1 MSVLDESLFKHLFYL
16 HYDRIYTGFYKKTN
30 SSEVAQDLTQ
40 ITFMKLWTYRDQ
52 FSQDISDERQIFR
65 KAKLVLIDWLRK
77 EANQRK
83 LIAEM
88 QQNLPLAVSSSS
100 SDLKEELNLAIDKLP
115 PARKKVFIM
124 AYLEGYSH
132 QEIAEQLNISVRTVD
147 AHVFKSL
154 QQLRKLLALA
164 SLLFFIIN
172 K

>member
-1 MSVLDESLFKHLFYL
+1 MAFLDESLFKNLFY
-16 HYDRIYTGFYKKTN
+16 HYYDRIYTGFYKKTN
-30 SSEVAQDLTQ
+30 SLEVAQDLTQ

-52 FSQDISDERQIFR
+52 FSQDISHEKQIFR

-83 LIAEM
+83 LIAEI
-88 QQNLPLAVSSSS
+88 QQNLPLAFTTST
-100 SDLKEELNLAIDKLP
+100 SDLREELNLAIDKLP

-132 QEIAEQLNISVRTVD
+132 KEIAEELNISVKTVD
-147 AHVFKSL
+147 AHVLKSL
-154 QQLRKLLALA
+154 QQLRKLLALT
-164 SLLFFIIN
+164 SLLFFIFN